1 MKGRLKTNSNNS
13 MATHIVW

>member
-13 MATHIVW
+13 MATQIVW